1 MLLDEVGL
9 WFLASCL
16 EGCQTI
22 FFPPSCN
29 KSLITWLSCFPGPLL
44 AFVSIPVHLP
54 LNERGAVQPKAD
66 LQVEWCAAY
75 IIQELVWSSLE
86 HMLIKVAWNY
96 RFFFFVCVSYGFWPS
111 FLTQNCPENSQGVIF
126 PLSLTTLN
134 FDTSVVIS
142 ASPEE
147 SQWPSY
153 TKCFLQHCSLFPDR
167 NFPSPATGR
176 SKNAVCD
183 PSWAEVRLRKPSQ
196 RRLHSSV
203 ACEAPS

>member
-29 KSLITWLSCFPGPLL
+29 KGLITWLSGFAGLLL

-86 HMLIKVAWNY
+86 HMFIKFAWNY
-96 RFFFFVCVSYGFWPS
+96 SFFCQLWLLTIFF
-111 FLTQNCPENSQGVIF
+111 NSKLPRKFTGCYF

-183 PSWAEVRLRKPSQ
+183 PSWAEVRLRKPAQ
-196 RRLHSSV
+196 RHLHSSV
-203 ACEAPS
+203 ACEETS

>member
-29 KSLITWLSCFPGPLL
+29 KSLSTWLSGFAGPLL

-54 LNERGAVQPKAD
+54 LNERGAVQPKAE

-86 HMLIKVAWNY
+86 HMFIKFAWNY
-96 RFFFFVCVSYGFWPS
+96 RFFCQLWLLTIF
-111 FLTQNCPENSQGVIF
+111 FLTQNCPENSRGVIF
-126 PLSLTTLN
+126 PFLLPHSILTLLLWFLLVQRNPSGPPTPNAFYNTVLYSLTETFPVLPLEGQKML
-134 FDTSVVIS
+134 FVIL
-142 ASPEE
+142 PE
-147 SQWPSY
+147 Q
-153 TKCFLQHCSLFPDR
+153 
-167 NFPSPATGR
+167 
-176 SKNAVCD
+176 
-183 PSWAEVRLRKPSQ
+183 RLG
-196 RRLHSSV
+196 
-203 ACEAPS
+203 